1 MLFQLGGVTFDT
13 YPLNADET
21 NETFGDDFAVKPVV
35 GAQQPREFMGPADHN
50 FTLSGELQPYFLAR
64 NGQDSGMGDLAALKA
79 MADGGE
85 PQILVRGDGT
95 NMGWWLIE
103 KGSLK
108 SDPAQPAGHRQR
120 HPPQRRSGREPDRGL
135 AGLADVAADVAVRL
149 TRSRA
154 WRPRS

>member
-21 NETFGDDFAVKPVV
+21 NETFGHDFAVKPVV
-35 GAQQPREFMGPADHN
+35 GAQQPRESMGPSDHH
-50 FTLSGELQPYFLAR
+50 FTLSGQLQPYFLAR

-108 SDPAQPAGHRQR
+108 STQLSLQGIGNVIHHSVDLVESPNAASPA
-120 HPPQRRSGREPDRGL
+120 SL
-135 AGLADVAADVAVRL
+135 MTLL
-149 TRSRA
+149 TSLFD
-154 WRPRS
+154 